1 MIWWLWIFLGLV
13 LLGVEMMMPGGFYM
27 LFLGLAA
34 LTVGALAGLNL
45 VGEAWVQWLLFS
57 VLSLGSLLVFREPLR
72 RLTQLKSPT
81 DDVANGVLGELALVQ
96 EDLAPG
102 AFGKAELRGTVWSAK
117 NAGPSLLKKGARG
130 RVARV
135 DGLTLWLQS
144 EP

>member
-27 LFLGLAA
+27 LFIGLAA
-34 LTVGALAGLNL
+34 LTVGALAGLHL

-72 RLTQLKSPT
+72 RLTQLRSPT
-81 DDVANGVLGELALVQ
+81 DDVANGVVGELALVQ